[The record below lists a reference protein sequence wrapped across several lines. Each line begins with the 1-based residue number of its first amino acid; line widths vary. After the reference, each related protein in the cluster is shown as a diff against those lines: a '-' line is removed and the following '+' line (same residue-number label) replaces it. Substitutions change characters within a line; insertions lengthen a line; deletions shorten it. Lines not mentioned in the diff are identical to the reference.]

1 MKVTLKSDSSV
12 SVNDIEIVLGKG
24 TEVELPCQSAQEAL
38 EMCAITKLNV
48 DFSYKEDGKEYIA
61 GAAGKFIEM
70 PETPKVVAPKK
81 AKEVAEPK
89 KAKEEP
95 KAKAKK

>member
-1 MKVTLKSDSSV
+1 MKVTLKSDSLV

-24 TEVELPCQSAQEAL
+24 TEVELPCQSIQEAL

-70 PETPKVVAPKK
+70 PEAPKVAKK
-81 AKEVAEPK
+81 AEPK
-89 KAKEEP
+89 KAKEEL

>member
-1 MKVTLKSDSSV
+1 MKVILKSDSSV

-24 TEVELPCQSAQEAL
+24 TEVELPCQSIQEAL

-70 PETPKVVAPKK
+70 PEVPKVAKK
-81 AKEVAEPK
+81 AEPK
-89 KAKEEP
+89 KAT
-95 KAKAKK
+95 AKAKK